1 MRPMKKI
8 LANEGVRRVL
18 CAIGA
23 LYIWFARVTTRW
35 QIVNDAEAAKR
46 WDQGQPFILAFWH
59 GRLLMMPKCWRRNVP
74 IEMLISEHRDGR
86 IIANTVAHFG
96 IDTVTGSSTRG
107 GSGALRRMV
116 SVLKDGGYVGIT
128 PDGPR
133 GPRMRA
139 SEGIVA
145 VAKLSGVPVI
155 PATYSVARRKV
166 LGSWDRFLIA
176 WPFNRGVIVWG
187 NPIEVD
193 RKADAA
199 ALDAAR
205 VAIESELNRISDEA
219 DRLVGQSTIEPAPL
233 APAEATP

>member
-1 MRPMKKI
+1 MLKRLLRSPFVMRAAAS
-8 LANEGVRRVL
+8 L
-18 CAIGA
+18 IGA
-23 LYIWFARVTTRW
+23 YIGFVYATSRW
-35 QIVNDAEAAKR
+35 TIEGQSHVEEALKSGR
-46 WDQGQPFILAFWH
+46 GVILAFWH